1 MENTKS
7 GPSTATLVLIGVAI
21 AVVSAVSSFVAIR
34 YAMPRQIIVEKV
46 EGQAEQEKPKQEE
59 AKPTLPYA
67 IGDFIVNLNDPSGT
81 RYLKAS
87 ITLELEQAHEEKKGG
102 GGGHGEGAPAA
113 AGNPY
118 EAVYKDQIIT
128 ALSRKTVAEL
138 TSLAGKERLKEE
150 LREILNQKVSAQTV
164 VGVYFTDFVIQ

>member
-59 AKPTLPYA
+59 AKPTTPYA

-81 RYLKAS
+81 R
-87 ITLELEQAHEEKKGG
+87 
-102 GGGHGEGAPAA
+102 
-113 AGNPY
+113 
-118 EAVYKDQIIT
+118 
-128 ALSRKTVAEL
+128 
-138 TSLAGKERLKEE
+138 
-150 LREILNQKVSAQTV
+150 
-164 VGVYFTDFVIQ
+164 